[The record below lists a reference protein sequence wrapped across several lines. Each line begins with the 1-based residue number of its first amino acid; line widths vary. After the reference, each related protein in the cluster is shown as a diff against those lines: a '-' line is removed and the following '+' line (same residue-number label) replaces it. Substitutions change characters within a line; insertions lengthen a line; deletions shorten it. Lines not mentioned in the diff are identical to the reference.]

1 VAILALGAVVVG
13 LCGCGGAKSQATDYS
28 VRQVEVAFSAQGL
41 PLRQARFGP
50 ASGIVKLLHS
60 GLEVDVAVA
69 HKGSGEIK
77 WLTASTMA
85 ERDTSQGNVIVTWSP
100 RYTKSVTAALRQLR
114 SHA

>member
-1 VAILALGAVVVG
+1 
-13 LCGCGGAKSQATDYS
+13 
-28 VRQVEVAFSAQGL
+28 
-41 PLRQARFGP
+41 
-50 ASGIVKLLHS
+50 
-60 GLEVDVAVA
+60 VA